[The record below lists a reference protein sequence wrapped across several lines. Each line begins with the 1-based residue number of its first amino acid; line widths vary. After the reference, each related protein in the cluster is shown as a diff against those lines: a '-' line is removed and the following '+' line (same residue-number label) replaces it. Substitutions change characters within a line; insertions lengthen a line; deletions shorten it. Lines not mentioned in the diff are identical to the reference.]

1 MSATLK
7 QLLGNAG
14 AGMDE
19 SMGFPPGCRLYDVLA
34 ELAQGGVQTLT
45 GRLATPA
52 VEIMNGMILDRDT
65 KLTKL
70 RMAVGTTGTAGSTT
84 CRVLKNGV
92 AITGATLTIANTD
105 ADGSKDVTD
114 DLDVDLEAGDL
125 IEIDL
130 SAIPTAGADVT
141 VTAVM
146 SSVVVE

>member
-7 QLLGNAG
+7 LLLGNAG

-19 SMGFPPGCRLYDVLA
+19 SMGFPPGSRLYDVLA
-34 ELAQGGVQTLT
+34 ELVQGGVQTLT

-52 VEIMNGMILDRDT
+52 AAIMNGMVLDRAT
-65 KLTKL
+65 KLKKL

-92 AITGATLTIANTD
+92 AVTGATLTIANTE
-105 ADGSKDVTD
+105 ADGTKDVTD
-114 DLDVDLEAGDL
+114 ELDVDFVAGDL

-130 SAIPTAGADVT
+130 SAIPTGGADVT